1 MLLESIQHALSQPL
15 PGEKAHK
22 HMWPETRYEFL
33 KISHSTPPV
42 NSSVLALFYPI
53 DNVLNL
59 CFIKRTIDRSPHS
72 GQIAFPGGKMEKE
85 DPSLKA
91 AAIRE
96 CREEIG
102 VEIKSGEIAGGLSPL
117 FIPVS
122 NFMVHPFVGVLESRP
137 HFSKNDIEVDE
148 IIEIPFARLLDPET
162 KSDFELNYAN
172 QLFNIPCYR
181 FNSHIIWGA
190 TAMILSEIIE
200 LLKAE

>member
-1 MLLESIQHALSQPL
+1 
-15 PGEKAHK
+15 
-22 HMWPETRYEFL
+22 
-33 KISHSTPPV
+33 
-42 NSSVLALFYPI
+42 
-53 DNVLNL
+53 
-59 CFIKRTIDRSPHS
+59 
-72 GQIAFPGGKMEKE
+72 
-85 DPSLKA
+85 
-91 AAIRE
+91 
-96 CREEIG
+96 
-102 VEIKSGEIAGGLSPL
+102 
-117 FIPVS
+117 
-122 NFMVHPFVGVLESRP
+122 MVHPFVGVLESRP